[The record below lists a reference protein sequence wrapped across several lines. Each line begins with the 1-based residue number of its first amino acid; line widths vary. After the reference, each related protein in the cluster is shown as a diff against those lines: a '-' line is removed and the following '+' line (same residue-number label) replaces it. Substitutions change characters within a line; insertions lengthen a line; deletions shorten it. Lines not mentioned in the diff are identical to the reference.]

1 MHRLSALQLLVPAL
15 ALAAGVPR
23 ASAASQGARSPS
35 RGAHAHGA
43 AQQIACGLCTR
54 VVPDLLRTVLGRQR
68 PDTFGPKGARPGRTP
83 RGGSAPGPVDYAPL
97 QLSACPLRS
106 QSGTVSLG
114 PRSTTVYKQLL
125 LLFNLFCPQ
134 QSCVAGAANSWRGPG
149 VFAVSEACRRA
160 VAAGFAL
167 KARYGASDMLDVV
180 QSLCHFEGG

>member
-114 PRSTTVYKQLL
+114 PRSTNCL
-125 LLFNLFCPQ
+125 
-134 QSCVAGAANSWRGPG
+134 
-149 VFAVSEACRRA
+149 
-160 VAAGFAL
+160 
-167 KARYGASDMLDVV
+167 
-180 QSLCHFEGG
+180 